1 MIKMNETDIS
11 QSIKSIKLGKII
23 NIKKSDI
30 IPKFSNNKKNYIYD
44 YNPFTTENNYDNIF
58 HSFNN
63 EIRQNN
69 DKKRQM
75 TYFVSKKSK
84 YLGNENITN
93 ENLYKNRKSDYKNA
107 KFMLLDE
114 NTNNKKHDIK
124 KEIGKNRKS
133 IKRYIHT
140 EINHKKDNLD
150 KNDNNSDKKLDE
162 KDNNLFKNLYYIKTP
177 INNSNRF
184 TNNNSINTLSIIP
197 QITTESTK
205 SISNQNIT
213 QERKNSKYNRLI
225 KTKLN
230 KTVYK
235 PKFQIS
241 QDNSDFNFEDRLNDA
256 KCYNE
261 IMNIRR
267 KYPFILNQNPLLPKK
282 FDDLP
287 RNIKKTNRKYFN
299 IVQNENDKLFAQYFC
314 IISKEKFSKKFQNI
328 GNLMDFKNIY
338 KQKNKNKEDMILK
351 ELIEKEKNNTLIN
364 DNIVSGYKLLKEI
377 SIKNNVF
384 TKNKVKM
391 DRKALNTKLKKF
403 IIFLSSKLSNIS
415 IFFSEVIENYHKP
428 KHSYYFPNSHD
439 LFFAI
444 KSKNLKLAE
453 KLLDAEK
460 YLVLDFDYFKMT
472 ALHLAAKYNFYQII
486 PKLFEYGSHMDDKNY
501 IGDTPLLISV
511 KHKYMMSTIF
521 LLLYMASPFIKD
533 KEGLN
538 ALYYS
543 KFDFKLN
550 IILKKIISLHY
561 VSILGKTKNKIEF
574 IQKEFSNY
582 IINEYKN
589 DLEVDAF
596 NMINGRLEFYKRTNK
611 NN

>member
-1 MIKMNETDIS
+1 MNETDIS

-23 NIKKSDI
+23 NLKKSDI
-30 IPKFSNNKKNYIYD
+30 IPKFSINKKNNIYD

-58 HSFNN
+58 YSFNN

-75 TYFVSKKSK
+75 TYFVNKKSK
-84 YLGNENITN
+84 YLENENITN

-377 SIKNNVF
+377 SIKNNGF

>member
-1 MIKMNETDIS
+1 MNETDIS

-23 NIKKSDI
+23 NLKKSDI
-30 IPKFSNNKKNYIYD
+30 IPKFSYNKKNYIYD

-75 TYFVSKKSK
+75 TYFVNKKSK
-84 YLGNENITN
+84 YLENENITN
-93 ENLYKNRKSDYKNA
+93 ENLFKNRKSDYKNA

-377 SIKNNVF
+377 SIKNNGF

>member
-1 MIKMNETDIS
+1 MT
-11 QSIKSIKLGKII
+11 
-23 NIKKSDI
+23 
-30 IPKFSNNKKNYIYD
+30 
-44 YNPFTTENNYDNIF
+44 NIF
-58 HSFNN
+58 WSDK
-63 EIRQNN
+63 RQNN

-84 YLGNENITN
+84 YLENENITN

-377 SIKNNVF
+377 SIKNNGF

>member
-1 MIKMNETDIS
+1 
-11 QSIKSIKLGKII
+11 
-23 NIKKSDI
+23 
-30 IPKFSNNKKNYIYD
+30 
-44 YNPFTTENNYDNIF
+44 
-58 HSFNN
+58 
-63 EIRQNN
+63 
-69 DKKRQM
+69 
-75 TYFVSKKSK
+75 
-84 YLGNENITN
+84 
-93 ENLYKNRKSDYKNA
+93 
-107 KFMLLDE
+107 MLLDE

-377 SIKNNVF
+377 SIKNNGF

>member
-1 MIKMNETDIS
+1 MNETDIS

-23 NIKKSDI
+23 NLKKSDI
-30 IPKFSNNKKNYIYD
+30 IPKFSYNKKNYIYD

-84 YLGNENITN
+84 YLENENITN

-377 SIKNNVF
+377 SIKNNGS

>member
-1 MIKMNETDIS
+1 MNETDIS

-23 NIKKSDI
+23 NLKKSDI
-30 IPKFSNNKKNYIYD
+30 IPKFSINKKNYIYD

-377 SIKNNVF
+377 SIKNNGF

-403 IIFLSSKLSNIS
+403 IILLSSKLSNIS

>member
-1 MIKMNETDIS
+1 MNETDIS

-23 NIKKSDI
+23 NLKKSDI
-30 IPKFSNNKKNYIYD
+30 IPKFSINKKNYIYD

-338 KQKNKNKEDMILK
+338 KQKNKNKEDMISK

-377 SIKNNVF
+377 SIKNNGF
-384 TKNKVKM
+384 TKNKVRM

>member
-1 MIKMNETDIS
+1 MNETDIS

-23 NIKKSDI
+23 NLKKSDI
-30 IPKFSNNKKNYIYD
+30 IPKFSINKKNYIYD
-44 YNPFTTENNYDNIF
+44 YNPFTTENNYDNII

-377 SIKNNVF
+377 SIKNNGF

-403 IIFLSSKLSNIS
+403 IILLSSKLSNIS

>member
-1 MIKMNETDIS
+1 MNETDIS

-23 NIKKSDI
+23 NLKKSDI
-30 IPKFSNNKKNYIYD
+30 IPKFSINKKNYIYD

-377 SIKNNVF
+377 SIKNNGF

>member
-1 MIKMNETDIS
+1 MNETDIS

-23 NIKKSDI
+23 NLKKSDI
-30 IPKFSNNKKNYIYD
+30 IPKFSYNKKNYIYD

-75 TYFVSKKSK
+75 TYFVNKKSK
-84 YLGNENITN
+84 YLENENITN
-93 ENLYKNRKSDYKNA
+93 ENLFKNRKSDYKNA

-377 SIKNNVF
+377 SIKNNGF

-538 ALYYS
+538 ALYFS

>member
-1 MIKMNETDIS
+1 MNETDIS

-23 NIKKSDI
+23 NLKKSDI
-30 IPKFSNNKKNYIYD
+30 IPKFSINKKNYIYD

-377 SIKNNVF
+377 SIKNNGF
-384 TKNKVKM
+384 TKNKVRM

>member
-1 MIKMNETDIS
+1 MNETDIS

-23 NIKKSDI
+23 NLKKSDI
-30 IPKFSNNKKNYIYD
+30 IPKFSINKKNYIYD

-84 YLGNENITN
+84 YLENENITN

-107 KFMLLDE
+107 KFMLLE
-114 NTNNKKHDIK
+114 
-124 KEIGKNRKS
+124 EIGKNRKS

-377 SIKNNVF
+377 SIKNNGF

>member
-1 MIKMNETDIS
+1 MNETDIS

-23 NIKKSDI
+23 NLKKSDI
-30 IPKFSNNKKNYIYD
+30 IPKFSYNKKNYIYD

-84 YLGNENITN
+84 YLENENITN

-377 SIKNNVF
+377 SIKNNGF

-391 DRKALNTKLKKF
+391 DRKALNTKLKKY

>member
-1 MIKMNETDIS
+1 MNETDIS

-23 NIKKSDI
+23 NLKKSDI
-30 IPKFSNNKKNYIYD
+30 IPKFSINKKNYIYD

-84 YLGNENITN
+84 YLENENITN

-377 SIKNNVF
+377 SIKNNGF

>member
-1 MIKMNETDIS
+1 MNETDIS

-23 NIKKSDI
+23 NLKKSDI
-30 IPKFSNNKKNYIYD
+30 IPKFSINKKNYIYD

-84 YLGNENITN
+84 YLENENITN

-338 KQKNKNKEDMILK
+338 KQKNKNKEDMVLK

-377 SIKNNVF
+377 SIKNNGF

>member
-1 MIKMNETDIS
+1 MNETDIS

-23 NIKKSDI
+23 NLKKSDI
-30 IPKFSNNKKNYIYD
+30 IPKFSYNKKNYIYD

-84 YLGNENITN
+84 YLENENITN

-377 SIKNNVF
+377 SIKNNGF

>member
-1 MIKMNETDIS
+1 MNETDIS

-23 NIKKSDI
+23 NLKKSDI
-30 IPKFSNNKKNYIYD
+30 IPKFSINKKNYIYD

-84 YLGNENITN
+84 YLENENITN

-299 IVQNENDKLFAQYFC
+299 IVQNENDKLFSQYFC

-377 SIKNNVF
+377 SIKNNGF

>member
-1 MIKMNETDIS
+1 MNETDIS

-23 NIKKSDI
+23 NLKKSDI
-30 IPKFSNNKKNYIYD
+30 IPKFSINKKNYIYD

-58 HSFNN
+58 HSFNI
-63 EIRQNN
+63 EIRQND

-75 TYFVSKKSK
+75 TYFINKKSK
-84 YLGNENITN
+84 YLENENITN

-377 SIKNNVF
+377 SIKNNGF

>member
-1 MIKMNETDIS
+1 MNETDNS

-23 NIKKSDI
+23 NLKKSDI
-30 IPKFSNNKKNYIYD
+30 IPKFSYNKKNYIYD

-75 TYFVSKKSK
+75 TYFVNKKSK
-84 YLGNENITN
+84 YLENENITN

-377 SIKNNVF
+377 SIKNNGF

>member
-1 MIKMNETDIS
+1 MNETDIS

-23 NIKKSDI
+23 NLKKSDI
-30 IPKFSNNKKNYIYD
+30 IPKFSINKKNYIYD

-84 YLGNENITN
+84 YLENENITN

-140 EINHKKDNLD
+140 EINHKKDNID

-282 FDDLP
+282 FDELP

-377 SIKNNVF
+377 SIKNNGF

>member
-1 MIKMNETDIS
+1 MNETDIS

-23 NIKKSDI
+23 NLKKSDI
-30 IPKFSNNKKNYIYD
+30 IPKFSINKKNYIYD

-377 SIKNNVF
+377 SIKNNGF

-444 KSKNLKLAE
+444 KSKNIKLAE

>member
-1 MIKMNETDIS
+1 MNETDIS

-23 NIKKSDI
+23 NLKKSDI
-30 IPKFSNNKKNYIYD
+30 IPKFSINKKNYIYD

-377 SIKNNVF
+377 SIKNNGF

-453 KLLDAEK
+453 KLLDVEK

>member
-1 MIKMNETDIS
+1 MNETDIS

-23 NIKKSDI
+23 NLKKSDI
-30 IPKFSNNKKNYIYD
+30 IPKFSYNKKNYIYD

-75 TYFVSKKSK
+75 TYFVNKKSK
-84 YLGNENITN
+84 YLENENITN

-377 SIKNNVF
+377 SIKNNGF

>member
-1 MIKMNETDIS
+1 MNETDIS

-23 NIKKSDI
+23 NLKKSDI
-30 IPKFSNNKKNYIYD
+30 IPKFSYNKKNYIID

-84 YLGNENITN
+84 YLENENITN

-377 SIKNNVF
+377 SIKNNGF

>member
-1 MIKMNETDIS
+1 MNETDIS

-23 NIKKSDI
+23 NLKKSDI
-30 IPKFSNNKKNYIYD
+30 IPKFSYNKKNYIID

-75 TYFVSKKSK
+75 TYFIIKKSK
-84 YLGNENITN
+84 YLENENITN

-328 GNLMDFKNIY
+328 GNLIDFKNIY

-377 SIKNNVF
+377 SIKNNGF

>member
-1 MIKMNETDIS
+1 MNETDIS

-30 IPKFSNNKKNYIYD
+30 ISKFSNNKKNYIYD

-377 SIKNNVF
+377 SIKNNGF
-384 TKNKVKM
+384 TKNKVRM

-453 KLLDAEK
+453 KLLDVEK

>member
-1 MIKMNETDIS
+1 MNETDIS

-23 NIKKSDI
+23 NLKKSDI
-30 IPKFSNNKKNYIYD
+30 IPKFSYNKKNYIYD

-84 YLGNENITN
+84 YLENENITN

-114 NTNNKKHDIK
+114 NKNNKKHDIK
-124 KEIGKNRKS
+124 NEIGKNRKS

-377 SIKNNVF
+377 SIKNNGS

>member
-1 MIKMNETDIS
+1 MNETDIS

-23 NIKKSDI
+23 NLKKSDI
-30 IPKFSNNKKNYIYD
+30 IPKFSYNKKNYIYN
-44 YNPFTTENNYDNIF
+44 YNPFTTENNYDIIF

-75 TYFVSKKSK
+75 TYFVNKKSK
-84 YLGNENITN
+84 YLENENITN

-241 QDNSDFNFEDRLNDA
+241 QDNSDFNFDDRLNDA

>member
-1 MIKMNETDIS
+1 MNETDNS

-23 NIKKSDI
+23 NLKKSDI
-30 IPKFSNNKKNYIYD
+30 IPKFSYNKKNYIYD

-84 YLGNENITN
+84 YLENENITN

-377 SIKNNVF
+377 SIKNNGF

>member
-1 MIKMNETDIS
+1 MNETDIS

-23 NIKKSDI
+23 NLKKSDI
-30 IPKFSNNKKNYIYD
+30 IPKFSYNKKNYIYD

-75 TYFVSKKSK
+75 TYFINKKSK
-84 YLGNENITN
+84 YLENENITN
-93 ENLYKNRKSDYKNA
+93 ENLYKNRKSYYKNA

-338 KQKNKNKEDMILK
+338 KQKNKNKEYMILK

-377 SIKNNVF
+377 SIKNNGF